1 MKNLEQNL
9 VNAKSIG
16 VTAVESLDSPSKPKR
31 KSFFASL
38 FKRSPQ
44 EDTLEPVSMPTMSEL
59 ESMPARDADVFT
71 DDDVDFSSMTSFE
84 DMQHTSQEVGQNA
97 ANESASFL
105 IAKSTGQ
112 ETKASSFE
120 VAEFLVDD
128 FDLPELPAARLA
140 KPITIVQNEL
150 DIESLQANIEK
161 FLDVAMNI
169 ASGDF
174 TKRGEVSNDILG
186 NVIDAINLMVDNL
199 VELLTDIK
207 ASANS
212 VSVGSDVMTE
222 TTKVIVKSSKQ
233 QAMVSAKTR
242 ERVSQVSS
250 SIQNMTN
257 QANASAKAAVLTL
270 RASQKGKEAVDST
283 LTGIQ
288 GIREEISSVAG
299 HIASLKQRSNAISDV
314 ASSVSHISSQINLL
328 ALSAA
333 LEAAGAGEAGA
344 RFATVADEVRRLA
357 EESANSS
364 KQINTL
370 IAEVRKDINAATVQ
384 VAKSSKKAE
393 QGYEVASSAGVQ
405 LEEIAVISRQSARLA
420 QNISKVTG
428 VQVERVG
435 QVDKAIAIMD
445 RITQSSQ
452 HNVTQ
457 GQEAAQQLKRLAE
470 KLSTSLERFR
480 LD

>member
-1 MKNLEQNL
+1 MKNPEQTL
-9 VNAKSIG
+9 VNAQNTG

-38 FKRSPQ
+38 FKRNSK
-44 EDTLEPVSMPTMSEL
+44 EDTLEPESISTLAKPESEPVN
-59 ESMPARDADVFT
+59 EADIFT

-84 DMQHTSQEVGQNA
+84 EVQHTSQHNA
-97 ANESASFL
+97 ENEPASFNVL
-105 IAKSTGQ
+105 NDARTVQDAKPD
-112 ETKASSFE
+112 SFDITE
-120 VAEFLVDD
+120 ILADD
-128 FDLPELPAARLA
+128 FDMSPEASFVEPVAA
-140 KPITIVQNEL
+140 VQDQPDMAN
-150 DIESLQANIEK
+150 LQTNIEN
-161 FLDVAMNI
+161 FLDVAMDI
-169 ASGDF
+169 ANGDF
-174 TKRGEVSNDILG
+174 TKRGEVSNDLLG

-222 TTKVIVKSSKQ
+222 TTNVIVKSSKQ
-233 QAMVSAKTR
+233 QAMISAKTR

-270 RASQKGKEAVDST
+270 KASQKGKEAVDGT

-288 GIREEISSVAG
+288 DIREEISSVAE
-299 HIASLKQRSNAISDV
+299 HIASLNQRSNAISDV

-364 KQINTL
+364 KQINML
-370 IAEVRKDINAATVQ
+370 ITEVRKDISAATDQ
-384 VAKSSKKAE
+384 VAESSKKAE
-393 QGYEVASSAGVQ
+393 LGYEVASSAGVQ
-405 LEEIAVISRQSARLA
+405 LEEIATISRQSAKLA

>member
-1 MKNLEQNL
+1 MKQSEQNL
-9 VNAKSIG
+9 ANAQSTG
-16 VTAVESLDSPSKPKR
+16 VTATESLDSPSKPKR

-38 FKRSPQ
+38 FNRKPQ
-44 EDTLEPVSMPTMSEL
+44 EDTLEPVPTLTEL
-59 ESMPARDADVFT
+59 ETEALNEANVFT

-84 DMQHTSQEVGQNA
+84 EVRHSSQHTAE
-97 ANESASFL
+97 NEPASFDL
-105 IAKSTGQ
+105 LNNEGVLK
-112 ETKASSFE
+112 ETSSSLDMSE
-120 VAEFLVDD
+120 LLADD
-128 FDLPELPAARLA
+128 FDLSPEESFVEPVAAA
-140 KPITIVQNEL
+140 QHQP
-150 DIESLQANIEK
+150 DMASLQTNIEN
-161 FLDVAMNI
+161 FLDVAMDI
-169 ASGDF
+169 ANGDF

-207 ASANS
+207 SSANS

-222 TTKVIVKSSKQ
+222 TTNVIVKSSKQ
-233 QAMVSAKTR
+233 QAMISAKTR

-270 RASQKGKEAVDST
+270 RASQKGKEAVDGT

-288 GIREEISSVAG
+288 DIREEISSVAG
-299 HIASLKQRSNAISDV
+299 HIASLNQRSNAISDV

-370 IAEVRKDINAATVQ
+370 IAEVRKDIKAATDQ
-384 VAKSSKKAE
+384 VAESSRKAE
-393 QGYEVASSAGVQ
+393 VGYEVASSAGVQ
-405 LEEIAVISRQSARLA
+405 LEEISTISRQSAKLA
-420 QNISKVTG
+420 QHISKVTS